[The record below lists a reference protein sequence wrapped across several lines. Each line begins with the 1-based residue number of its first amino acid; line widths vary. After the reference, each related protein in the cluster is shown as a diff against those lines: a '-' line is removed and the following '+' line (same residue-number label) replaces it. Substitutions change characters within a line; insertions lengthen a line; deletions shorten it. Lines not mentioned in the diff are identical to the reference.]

1 MDFPTPPPSIIT
13 ATTLQ
18 ALWVLKK
25 QMQWKKLPI
34 LGFLVTR
41 FSYSAVPLPLGFS
54 ENAA

>member
-1 MDFPTPPPSIIT
+1 MGFPTPPLSIIT
-13 ATTLQ
+13 ATTFQ
-18 ALWVLKK
+18 ALWVLTNKW
-25 QMQWKKLPI
+25 QWKKLPI